1 MESNIFTV
9 PRIRLKVDI
18 FGAGQYPANHT
29 LTTEWINLGRNTAFG
44 VSNETP
50 VWFHL

>member
-1 MESNIFTV
+1 MESNTFTV
-9 PRIRLKVDI
+9 PGIRQKVDI

-29 LTTEWINLGRNTAFG
+29 LETEWINLGRNTASG

-50 VWFHL
+50 AWSHL